1 MRLHFNNWNL
11 IKKTVIKYAGMNM
24 EKLKKWLKSHS
35 RDILS
40 DILGFFL
47 ILLYFE
53 FLLYYQL
60 HSTLQD
66 FSFWNVLFL
75 IPEAFIL
82 ASVSGWFSKGRV
94 RNRLIKTLLVFAV
107 SLFYIVDLIYFKTFG
122 SLLSASMVSAG
133 GNAVTG
139 FWWSISNTLKENAL
153 TIFFM
158 EIPTVLVLL
167 DSLFFTRFSVHHD
180 VIERVAL
187 FAMSF
192 MVWSLIVSM
201 LPITGRADQSA
212 YGAYHSRFV
221 DTDTASR
228 KLGVLPN
235 FIVEVKCALFG
246 AEGYDD
252 TLETINGVLAEE
264 EEIQETEEEK
274 EKISYN
280 EFAGLDF
287 AELSKQSDDETVKSL
302 CDYLSGIY
310 PSVKNDYTGMFE
322 GYNLIYICAES
333 FSRLAID
340 KEITPTL
347 YKLANNGIVLE
358 NYYNSFRNV
367 TTNGEYAFL
376 TGLWPDVARANTN
389 GGNIT
394 GTMGQSIN
402 NNMDMALG
410 NMFNKNS
417 GIQSRGYH
425 NYYGYYYGRN
435 ETLPNMGFDCKFM
448 DDGMSFTYSWP
459 ASDLEM
465 MEQSVDD
472 YINDDLFV
480 TYYMTFSGHGNYTT
494 DNIMVYKN
502 INHVDSM
509 IDETLPISAIGY
521 LSANYELEKAMT
533 YLLER
538 LEEAGVLDKTV
549 IVLTGDHYP
558 YYLSEIGYEALSKE
572 KYTESSDIFKST
584 CIIYN
589 SGLKETIRVDTPC
602 CNVDILPTIYNLF
615 GIEYDS
621 RLYAGTDIFGNGT
634 HIAQLYNKSFVTDL
648 VRYDYATGEAIW
660 SDIDGYDQEYL
671 DRYLEKM
678 ISIVKN
684 RYAMSINIEQSDF
697 YNFVLGN
704 YKKTDR

>member
-1 MRLHFNNWNL
+1 MRLHLFILNL
-11 IKKTVIKYAGMNM
+11 KRKTVIKYPGMYM

-35 RDILS
+35 KDILM
-40 DILGFFL
+40 DIAGYFL

-53 FLLYYQL
+53 LLLYYQL
-60 HSTLQD
+60 HASLQG
-66 FSFWNVLFL
+66 FSFWNVMFL
-75 IPEAFIL
+75 IPEALVL
-82 ASVSGWFSKGRV
+82 ASISGWFSGRTS
-94 RNRLIKTLLVFAV
+94 NGIFKTILIFAL

-153 TIFFM
+153 AIFLM
-158 EIPTVLVLL
+158 EIPVFMTLI
-167 DSLFFTRFSVHHD
+167 DSLFIRKNSIHHD

-192 MVWSLIVSM
+192 MIWSLIVSM

-235 FIVEVKCALFG
+235 FIVETKCALFG
-246 AEGYDD
+246 ADGYDD
-252 TLETINGVLAEE
+252 TLETINELVAEE
-264 EEIQETEEEK
+264 EEVEEEET

-280 EFAGLDF
+280 EYAGLDF
-287 AELSKQSDDETVKSL
+287 AKLSQISDDETIKSL
-302 CDYLSGIY
+302 CNYLSGIY
-310 PSVKNDYTGMFE
+310 PSIKNDYTGMFE

-394 GTMGQSIN
+394 GTMGQSID
-402 NNMDMALG
+402 NNMSMALG
-410 NMFNKNS
+410 NMFNRNE

-435 ETLPNMGFDCKFM
+435 QTLPNMGFDCKFM

-472 YINDDLFV
+472 YINDELFT

-502 INHVDSM
+502 ISHVDDM

-538 LEEAGVLDKTV
+538 LEEAGILDKTV
-549 IVLTGDHYP
+549 IVLSGDHYP
-558 YYLSEIGYEALSKE
+558 YYLSEIGYEALSGE
-572 KYTESSDIFKST
+572 KYEDSTDIFKST

-589 SGLKETIRVDTPC
+589 SGIKEPIRVDTPC

-648 VRYDYATGEAIW
+648 VKYDYASGEAVW
-660 SDIDGYDQEYL
+660 FDIDGYDEEYL

-697 YNFVLGN
+697 YEFVLNN
-704 YKKTDR
+704 YKQN

>member
-1 MRLHFNNWNL
+1 MRLHLFILNL
-11 IKKTVIKYAGMNM
+11 KRKTVIKYPGMYM

-35 RDILS
+35 KDILM
-40 DILGFFL
+40 DIAGYFL

-53 FLLYYQL
+53 LLLYYQL
-60 HSTLQD
+60 HASLQG
-66 FSFWNVLFL
+66 FSFWNVMFL
-75 IPEAFIL
+75 IPEALVL
-82 ASVSGWFSKGRV
+82 ASISGWFSGRTS
-94 RNRLIKTLLVFAV
+94 NGIFKTILIFAL

-153 TIFFM
+153 AIFLM
-158 EIPTVLVLL
+158 EIPVFMTLI
-167 DSLFFTRFSVHHD
+167 DSLFIRKNSIHHD

-192 MVWSLIVSM
+192 MIWSLIVSM

-235 FIVEVKCALFG
+235 FIVETKCALFG
-246 AEGYDD
+246 ADGYDD
-252 TLETINGVLAEE
+252 TLETINELVAEE
-264 EEIQETEEEK
+264 EEVEEEET

-280 EFAGLDF
+280 EYAGLDF
-287 AELSKQSDDETVKSL
+287 AKLSQISDDETIKSL
-302 CDYLSGIY
+302 CNYLSGIY
-310 PSVKNDYTGMFE
+310 PSIKNDYTGMFE

-394 GTMGQSIN
+394 GTMGQSID
-402 NNMDMALG
+402 NNMSMALG
-410 NMFNKNS
+410 NMFNRNE

-435 ETLPNMGFDCKFM
+435 QTLPNMGFDCKFM

-472 YINDDLFV
+472 YINDELFT

-502 INHVDSM
+502 ISHVDDM

-538 LEEAGVLDKTV
+538 LEEAGILDKTV
-549 IVLTGDHYP
+549 IVLSGDHYP
-558 YYLSEIGYEALSKE
+558 YYLSEIGYEALSGE
-572 KYTESSDIFKST
+572 KYEDSTDIFKST

-589 SGLKETIRVDTPC
+589 SGIKEPIRVDTPC

-621 RLYAGTDIFGNGT
+621 RLYAGTVIFGNGT

-648 VRYDYATGEAIW
+648 VKYDYASGEAVW
-660 SDIDGYDQEYL
+660 FDIDGYDEEYL

-697 YNFVLGN
+697 YEFVLNN
-704 YKKTDR
+704 YKQN

>member
-1 MRLHFNNWNL
+1 
-11 IKKTVIKYAGMNM
+11 
-24 EKLKKWLKSHS
+24 
-35 RDILS
+35 
-40 DILGFFL
+40 
-47 ILLYFE
+47 
-53 FLLYYQL
+53 
-60 HSTLQD
+60 
-66 FSFWNVLFL
+66 
-75 IPEAFIL
+75 
-82 ASVSGWFSKGRV
+82 
-94 RNRLIKTLLVFAV
+94 
-107 SLFYIVDLIYFKTFG
+107 
-122 SLLSASMVSAG
+122 MVSAG

-192 MVWSLIVSM
+192 IVWSLIVSM

-235 FIVEVKCALFG
+235 FIVQVECALF
-246 AEGYDD
+246 APEGYDD

-394 GTMGQSIN
+394 
-402 NNMDMALG
+402 
-410 NMFNKNS
+410 
-417 GIQSRGYH
+417 
-425 NYYGYYYGRN
+425 
-435 ETLPNMGFDCKFM
+435 
-448 DDGMSFTYSWP
+448 
-459 ASDLEM
+459 
-465 MEQSVDD
+465 
-472 YINDDLFV
+472 
-480 TYYMTFSGHGNYTT
+480 
-494 DNIMVYKN
+494 
-502 INHVDSM
+502 
-509 IDETLPISAIGY
+509 
-521 LSANYELEKAMT
+521 
-533 YLLER
+533 
-538 LEEAGVLDKTV
+538 
-549 IVLTGDHYP
+549 
-558 YYLSEIGYEALSKE
+558 
-572 KYTESSDIFKST
+572 
-584 CIIYN
+584 
-589 SGLKETIRVDTPC
+589 
-602 CNVDILPTIYNLF
+602 
-615 GIEYDS
+615 
-621 RLYAGTDIFGNGT
+621 
-634 HIAQLYNKSFVTDL
+634 
-648 VRYDYATGEAIW
+648 
-660 SDIDGYDQEYL
+660 
-671 DRYLEKM
+671 
-678 ISIVKN
+678 
-684 RYAMSINIEQSDF
+684 
-697 YNFVLGN
+697 
-704 YKKTDR
+704 

>member
-1 MRLHFNNWNL
+1 MRLHLFILNL
-11 IKKTVIKYAGMNM
+11 KRKTVIKYPGMYM

-35 RDILS
+35 KDILM
-40 DILGFFL
+40 DIAGYFL

-53 FLLYYQL
+53 LLLYYQL
-60 HSTLQD
+60 HASLQG
-66 FSFWNVLFL
+66 FSFWNVMFL
-75 IPEAFIL
+75 IPEALVL
-82 ASVSGWFSKGRV
+82 ASISGWFSGRTS
-94 RNRLIKTLLVFAV
+94 NGIFKTILIFAL

-153 TIFFM
+153 AIFLM
-158 EIPTVLVLL
+158 EIPVFMTLI
-167 DSLFFTRFSVHHD
+167 DSLFIRKNSIHHD

-192 MVWSLIVSM
+192 MIWSLIVSM

-235 FIVEVKCALFG
+235 FIVETKCALFG
-246 AEGYDD
+246 ADGYDD
-252 TLETINGVLAEE
+252 TLETINELVAEE
-264 EEIQETEEEK
+264 EEVEEEET

-280 EFAGLDF
+280 EYAGLDF
-287 AELSKQSDDETVKSL
+287 AKLSQISDDETIKSL
-302 CDYLSGIY
+302 CNYLSGIY
-310 PSVKNDYTGMFE
+310 PSIKNDYTGMFE

-394 GTMGQSIN
+394 GTMGQSID
-402 NNMDMALG
+402 NNMSMALG
-410 NMFNKNS
+410 NMFNRNE

-435 ETLPNMGFDCKFM
+435 QTLPNMGFDCKFM

-472 YINDDLFV
+472 YINDELFT

-502 INHVDSM
+502 ISHVDDM

-538 LEEAGVLDKTV
+538 LEEAGILDKTV
-549 IVLTGDHYP
+549 IVLSGDHYP
-558 YYLSEIGYEALSKE
+558 YYLSEIGYEALSGE
-572 KYTESSDIFKST
+572 KYEDSTDIFKST

-589 SGLKETIRVDTPC
+589 SGIKEPIRVDTPC

-648 VRYDYATGEAIW
+648 VKYDYVSGEAVW
-660 SDIDGYDQEYL
+660 FDIDGYDEEYL

-697 YNFVLGN
+697 YEFVLNN
-704 YKKTDR
+704 YKQN